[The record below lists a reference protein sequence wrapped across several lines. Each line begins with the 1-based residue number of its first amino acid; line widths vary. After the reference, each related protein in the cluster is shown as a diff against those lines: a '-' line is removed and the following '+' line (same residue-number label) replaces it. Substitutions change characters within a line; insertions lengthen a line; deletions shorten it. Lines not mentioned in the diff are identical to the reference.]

1 MLSMLIHILMRQD
14 DSQTYQLSKD
24 NLLFKINYFLIIL
37 INLDKQ
43 LLVHQLYRWFIQEL
57 LLKAIHM
64 NNFYPI

>member
-14 DSQTYQLSKD
+14 DLQTYQLSKD